1 MASIGVEVGV
11 DVGVGVRADVGVDV
25 GVGVGVDVGVDVGV
39 GVGVDVGVGVGVG
52 VRVDVGAGVETRVVV
67 GPTVSPGE
75 SHADKAR
82 PMAKARTADISV
94 RITASARSICSGVEA
109 RRWV

>member
-1 MASIGVEVGV
+1 M
-11 DVGVGVRADVGVDV
+11 DVGA
-25 GVGVGVDVGVDVGV
+25 
-39 GVGVDVGVGVGVG
+39 GVG
-52 VRVDVGAGVETRVVV
+52 VRVDVGAGVGVRVDVGAGVGVRVDVGAGVGAEVDVGVGVETRIGV

-82 PMAKARTADISV
+82 PMAKARMADISV

>member
-1 MASIGVEVGV
+1 M
-11 DVGVGVRADVGVDV
+11 DVGAGVGAKVD
-25 GVGVGVDVGVDVGV
+25 VGVGVDVGAGV
-39 GVGVDVGVGVGVG
+39 GAK
-52 VRVDVGAGVETRVVV
+52 VDVGAGVETRVGV

-82 PMAKARTADISV
+82 PMAKARMADISV